1 MSLSNTAAPS
11 VEYFLPKDKNDPNF
25 RNNVFYL
32 RLGAY
37 DASHEPESSASDAP
51 TGLYCYSPDHY
62 TLKATGK
69 LYETVAGPAQV
80 IVEEGDYVYT
90 NTDGDLTIDVG
101 QGVLLKAE
109 ETVEII
115 ADGPSADGKETFLI
129 DAGDKNNIRFS
140 QKGYDDTVRSYS
152 KSITKGNK
160 FKYIYK
166 ASLTGHLGI
175 SHNLNYSFDVKI
187 STFSF
192 STKLSAAVDGKSF
205 AFTLGHSAFTVIT
218 GRQLSV
224 YIAAYERTFL
234 EEEFLVGKNSSA
246 KTSYEEIADRAA
258 FVNYMCGHCEIN
270 IESAAVDVESHSL
283 ASI

>member
-1 MSLSNTAAPS
+1 MILNNTAAPS
-11 VEYFLPKDKNDPNF
+11 VEYFLPKDQNDPKFKGNLYYF
-25 RNNVFYL
+25 

-37 DASHEPESSASDAP
+37 DASHEPDSSASEAP

-129 DAGDKNNIRFS
+129 DAGDNNIRFS
-140 QKGYDDTVRSYS
+140 QKGYDDTVRAYS

-160 FKYIYK
+160 FKYVYK
-166 ASLTGHLGI
+166 ASLSGHLGI
-175 SHNLNYSFDVKI
+175 SHNVNYSFDVKI

-205 AFTLGHSAFTVIT
+205 AFTRGKSAFTVIT
-218 GRQLSV
+218 SRQLSV
-224 YIAAYERTFL
+224 YVGAYERTFL
-234 EEEFLVGKNSSA
+234 DEEFLIGKFGA
-246 KTSYEEIADRAA
+246 YKTEYEDVVDRAELQKYC
-258 FVNYMCGHCEIN
+258 FDYCESS
-270 IESAAVDVESHSL
+270 IESSVIDVESHSFK
-283 ASI
+283 SI